1 MTAFFQLVNRQV
13 KDYFLKVKLA
23 KTQKEAAFQPCVTI
37 SRENGTGGHAI
48 AQKVAKKLGFKCFNE
63 ELIDLIAKKTHLKRK
78 LIESVDEK
86 THDTIESIINTFLGF
101 TPLPEHEYIRALTKV
116 ILAIAHK
123 GKAVILGRGGNFI
136 IPPRHTLKVR
146 IIAPFKVR
154 INNSLKFEYPGRSLA
169 YVKEKLLKT
178 HLERKNF
185 VRKYFGKDLGDPN
198 YYDLVLNTTQ
208 LSLDKATNLIVT
220 AFKEKFSL

>member
-1 MTAFFQLVNRQV
+1 MTCLFNLVNKQI
-13 KDYFLKVKLA
+13 KEYSLKIRLA
-23 KTQKEAAFQPCVTI
+23 KEKKEQAFQPCITI
-37 SRENGTGGHAI
+37 SRENGSGGHEI
-48 AQKVAKKLGFKCFNE
+48 ADKVAEKLGFKCFNE
-63 ELIDLIAKKTHLKRK
+63 ELIDLIAKKTHLKK
-78 LIESVDEK
+78 ELIKSVDEK
-86 THDTIESIINTFLGF
+86 THDTIETIINTFLGF
-101 TPLPEHEYIRALTKV
+101 TSLPEHEYIRALTKV

-178 HLERKNF
+178 HVERKNF
-185 VRKYFGKDLGDPN
+185 VRKYFGKDLGNPN
-198 YYDLVLNTTQ
+198 YYDLVINTEK
-208 LSLDKATNLIVT
+208 LSIDHATEIII
-220 AFKEKFSL
+220 ASFKQKFG